1 MYLSFILPHKI
12 RYCIEQ
18 GLLTIATGAGGRPE
32 VLGAYHA
39 PDEYVFTKDMCKGP
53 AYLFGVAREL
63 DRKLTDMGK

>member
-1 MYLSFILPHKI
+1 
-12 RYCIEQ
+12 
-18 GLLTIATGAGGRPE
+18 LLTIATGAGGRPE